1 MASSNISSNL
11 RKLIEDD
18 SQHRCGYCLTQASF
32 VPMRFEIEHII
43 PERAGGKTEPANL
56 YLSCPSCNSFKGIK
70 VEAID
75 PETLLVS
82 PLFNPRA
89 HNWFEHF
96 RWSGD
101 GTRVIG
107 LTSIGRA
114 TIVALKL
121 NHDWWIKCRAE
132 WVLRGNFPPKE

>member
-1 MASSNISSNL
+1 MASSNIASNL
-11 RKLIEDD
+11 RKLIEAD
-18 SQHRCGYCLTQASF
+18 SRYRCGYCLTPASF
-32 VPMRFEIEHII
+32 IPVRFEVEHII
-43 PERAGGKTEPANL
+43 PEFAGGKTERTNL
-56 YLSCPSCNSFKGIK
+56 YLSCPSCNSFKGVK
-70 VEAID
+70 VEAGD
-75 PETLLVS
+75 PDTQLSV
-82 PLFNPRA
+82 PLFNPRI

-101 GTRVIG
+101 GTCVIG

-132 WVLRGNFPPKE
+132 WVSRGKFPPEK